1 MSESRITLI
10 ASIGLISFALVACL
24 PGEDVSG
31 IPVEP
36 YEGPAWCVVEV
47 ETKPTNPKFTTHFT
61 LKSEAEPGE
70 PLVLFTESTLVDE
83 VFLQI
88 PMCEDTNL
96 D

>member
-1 MSESRITLI
+1 MAGFSVILLLSL
-10 ASIGLISFALVACL
+10 GSFSLWRKSQPTQLEV
-24 PGEDVSG
+24 V
-31 IPVEP
+31 P
-36 YEGPAWCVVEV
+36 YEGPSWCVVEV
-47 ETKPTNPKFTTHFT
+47 KTKPTNPKFSTHFT

-83 VFLQI
+83 ILLQI